1 MLMRVI
7 VDGYNF
13 IRQSPELSRIESQ
26 GLEAARRELVRRLS
40 DYRHRKGHQIVVVF
54 DAAEGIYSSQRQ
66 EWSHGISIAYSKRGE
81 TADEVI
87 KRLASTGREG
97 VVVVTSDRE
106 LAIFAEKQGSTTIRS
121 DEFEQKMI
129 RPTVLLAQDDLPEE
143 EEEDRSGQRK
153 KGNPKRLPKARR
165 QRQAKLLQL

>member
-1 MLMRVI
+1 MRVI

-54 DAAEGIYSSQRQ
+54 DAAEGVYSSQRQ

-106 LAIFAEKQGSTTIRS
+106 LASFAKKQGSTTIRS

-129 RPTVLLAQDDLPEE
+129 RPIAFLAKDHLPE